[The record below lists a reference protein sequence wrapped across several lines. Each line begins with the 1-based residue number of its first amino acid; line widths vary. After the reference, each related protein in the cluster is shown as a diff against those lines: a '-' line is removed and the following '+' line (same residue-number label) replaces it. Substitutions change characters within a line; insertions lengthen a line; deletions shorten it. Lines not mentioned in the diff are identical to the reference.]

1 MDTSKFRE
9 IGRSVPR
16 KEDFRLLTGKGHF
29 ADDYTMPGQAWI
41 VMVRSPHAHARI
53 VRIDA
58 TIARAMPGV
67 HGVLT
72 GVDCMADGLRPFNHN
87 AVPATKYDMKLTA
100 RGGGTVFVGRH
111 MLLPADK
118 ARYFGEAVA
127 MVVAESREAAEDAAD
142 AVQVDYEVLRF
153 VERTEDAIIHG
164 APAVWDEL
172 PDNVL
177 VDTFFGSREE
187 TDRAFAAADHVIGH
201 EFHVGRIMPL
211 PLEPRAGLAHYDSA
225 TGQYTLY
232 FSTGGPG
239 IVRQRR
245 QFAGA
250 LNIEQEKLRLVALDT
265 GGNFGTKNRP
275 YVEHALALWASRKFN
290 RPIKYRAT
298 RHESMLTEYQGRD
311 LWTKVELALRKDGRF
326 LAMRAENVMN
336 VGAHCVSL
344 SPLAKGAGLITG
356 SYDIPVATLRARGV
370 YTNTVP
376 NNVMRSSG
384 RPEVTFAI
392 ERLIDMAATEFDLDR
407 IALRRRNLIRPEQFP
422 YTNAVGSTY
431 DSATFEANMD
441 LGLRIADREG
451 FEKRRIETA
460 ARGKLRGFGFANYI
474 ESSTGSPIERA
485 EVTVTPAGRV
495 EVILG
500 TQPSG
505 QGHETS
511 FAQVAADL
519 LRVPIDNVD
528 IILGDTKFVKEG
540 GGSHSGRSM
549 RHAATVLSLAAPEL
563 IAEGK
568 AVAADILGVGAAEI
582 EFQDGRFISARA
594 NRTFDFL
601 ELAKEADARGVVLK
615 VVKDNEMHTPVFPNG
630 CAACEVEVDPDT
642 GRVHVSRYASI
653 DDVGRCINP
662 MTVDGQTHGSIAH
675 GVGEALFERIYLD
688 PATGHPL
695 TESFEEY
702 GMPSSTTLPPLK
714 TEIVEVLSPTNP
726 FGIKSG
732 SEGATAGA
740 PAAIISGIVDALKGF
755 GIRDLA
761 MPATPLAI
769 WQSIQKA
776 KAEARA
782 TKKSAEG
789 T

>member
-1 MDTSKFRE
+1 
-9 IGRSVPR
+9 
-16 KEDFRLLTGKGHF
+16 
-29 ADDYTMPGQAWI
+29 
-41 VMVRSPHAHARI
+41 
-53 VRIDA
+53 
-58 TIARAMPGV
+58 
-67 HGVLT
+67 
-72 GVDCMADGLRPFNHN
+72 
-87 AVPATKYDMKLTA
+87 
-100 RGGGTVFVGRH
+100 
-111 MLLPADK
+111 
-118 ARYFGEAVA
+118 

-392 ERLIDMAATEFDLDR
+392 ERLIDMAATEFGLDR